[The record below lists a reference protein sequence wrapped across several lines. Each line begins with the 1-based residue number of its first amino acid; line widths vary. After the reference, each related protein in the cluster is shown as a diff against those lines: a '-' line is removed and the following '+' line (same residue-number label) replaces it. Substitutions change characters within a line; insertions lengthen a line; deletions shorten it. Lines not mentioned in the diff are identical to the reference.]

1 MMKSH
6 QNIVDEIEIIFWESD
21 WAEHPTYPLADWKY
35 EVANN
40 DTRLGYRDWLYNMI
54 ANEED

>member
-1 MMKSH
+1 MKFH
-6 QNIVDEIEIIFWESD
+6 HDIEKELYAVFYESD

-54 ANEED
+54 ANEES